1 MNINRKTE
9 KDEID
14 TKNDLFIIPIEYEDK
29 LNKSPEFDASVHFSQ
44 NEVNMYENGS
54 KIWCLELPECF
65 SLAKE
70 VGNSLMQ
77 NYCKSKWRKIYAFV
91 YFL

>member
-1 MNINRKTE
+1 MDIKCKTE
-9 KDEID
+9 KEDLD

-29 LNKSPEFDASVHFSQ
+29 LNKSPEFDTSVHFSQ
-44 NEVNMYENGS
+44 TEAKMYENGS
-54 KIWCLELPECF
+54 KILCFELPEYF
-65 SLAKE
+65 SLTKE